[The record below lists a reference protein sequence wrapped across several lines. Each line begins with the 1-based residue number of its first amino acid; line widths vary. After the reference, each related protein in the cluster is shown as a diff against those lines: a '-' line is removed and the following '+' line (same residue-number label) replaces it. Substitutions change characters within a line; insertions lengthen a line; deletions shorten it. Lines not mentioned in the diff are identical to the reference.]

1 MSLEETLDHLV
12 LDKHVQV
19 EQLPDLDLYMDQVI
33 QLFELTFKDLKRDEK
48 EKIMTKTMINNYA
61 KGALLFPSKNKR
73 YSKEHVMIIS
83 LIYEMKGALSL
94 KDIKHTLQKSEVTEN
109 EDKEAIRKLYKSYLA
124 LGEKNTERTK
134 ESMKVQ
140 LKEMEELMESKDN
153 DPYVQHVLLILS
165 FVHQSNL
172 YRKAA
177 EKLIDELPE

>member
-33 QLFELTFKDLKRDEK
+33 QLFELTYKELKRDEK

-83 LIYEMKGALSL
+83 LIYEMKGALAL
-94 KDIKHTLQKSEVTEN
+94 KDIKKTLEQAEVTQTN
-109 EDKEAIRKLYKSYLA
+109 DKSSIQLLYRDYLSLA
-124 LGEKNTERTK
+124 EKNAAATK
-134 ESMKVQ
+134 ESMKEQVKT
-140 LKEMEELMESKDN
+140 LEDVIETKSSDI
-153 DPYVQHVLLILS
+153 YVQQVLLILS
-165 FVHQSNL
+165 FIHQSNL

-177 EKLIDELPE
+177 EKLIDELP